1 MTEFMGNI
9 YGSYDAKKGFLP
21 GGASLHSCMTPHGP
35 DAISYAKSLA
45 DPCEKPTYF
54 SGGLSFMFET
64 SCMLRLTKFALT
76 CDALESDYGACWKDL
91 PNQFDQLCQIN
102 REKEQNKAKEP

>member
-35 DAISYAKSLA
+35 DSESYANAIA
-45 DPCEKPTYF
+45 DPCEEPTYY
-54 SGGLSFMFET
+54 SSLSFMFET
-64 SCMLRLTKFALT
+64 SCMMRLTKFALNCT
-76 CDALESDYGACWKDL
+76 ARDTDYGKCWKDL
-91 PNQFDQLCQIN
+91 KGL
-102 REKEQNKAKEP
+102 

>member
-35 DAISYAKSLA
+35 DTTSYVNAIA
-45 DPCEKPTYF
+45 DPCEQPTYY
-54 SGGLSFMFET
+54 SSLSFMFET
-64 SCMLRLTKFALT
+64 SHMLRLTDFALN
-76 CDALESDYGACWKDL
+76 CDARDRDYGECWRGF
-91 PNQFDQLCQIN
+91 PIE
-102 REKEQNKAKEP
+102 RHHT